1 MDEENANE
9 VEIIR
14 VWENRAWGYDKT
26 MSQNAS
32 TRKSTGN
39 GAQHNHVRDQR
50 RSFSVLRPDSCIVI
64 NQHRENR
71 KHVGERRFTIT
82 LTLLNSSGIVSS
94 WRTFVRGPVIDPELV
109 GRWTSRLSDSR
120 ALSLKIKWFKKG
132 PRKQWSIHTLLEG
145 HWCTLRENEHHASV

>member
-1 MDEENANE
+1 MQMRLRSLESGRTERGGM
-9 VEIIR
+9 IR
-14 VWENRAWGYDKT
+14 LCHKMRLQGKVQET
-26 MSQNAS
+26 EHSI
-32 TRKSTGN
+32 
-39 GAQHNHVRDQR
+39 NHVRDQR

-120 ALSLKIKWFKKG
+120 ALSLKIKRFKKG
-132 PRKQWSIHTLLEG
+132 PRRQWSIHTLLEG

>member
-39 GAQHNHVRDQR
+39 GA
-50 RSFSVLRPDSCIVI
+50 
-64 NQHRENR
+64 
-71 KHVGERRFTIT
+71 
-82 LTLLNSSGIVSS
+82 
-94 WRTFVRGPVIDPELV
+94 
-109 GRWTSRLSDSR
+109 
-120 ALSLKIKWFKKG
+120 
-132 PRKQWSIHTLLEG
+132 
-145 HWCTLRENEHHASV
+145 